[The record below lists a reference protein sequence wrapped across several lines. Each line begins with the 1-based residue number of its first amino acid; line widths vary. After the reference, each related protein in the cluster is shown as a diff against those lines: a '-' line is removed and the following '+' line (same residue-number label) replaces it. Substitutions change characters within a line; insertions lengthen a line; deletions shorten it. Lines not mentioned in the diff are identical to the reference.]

1 MRKTLRLLIVIL
13 SAWPA
18 AAALHAAPAFAQAKG
33 ESVERRVTFPR
44 GRTSAT
50 VKGYIPDRLTT
61 HLLKVRARAGQT
73 LSVRLAT
80 ARRDVDMCVVYPN
93 GSTPDGGCG
102 RGFTGVLPEDGDYS
116 LIVDSKRDKTS
127 YTVTVSIR

>member
-1 MRKTLRLLIVIL
+1 MRRTSRVLIVIML
-13 SAWPA
+13 TWSATP
-18 AAALHAAPAFAQAKG
+18 LCAAPALAQAKG

-61 HLLKVRARAGQT
+61 HLWMVRAKAGQT
-73 LSVRLAT
+73 MRVRLAT

-116 LIVDSKRDKTS
+116 IIVDSKRDKTS

>member
-1 MRKTLRLLIVIL
+1 MRGTLRLLIVIL
-13 SAWPA
+13 LTWSA
-18 AAALHAAPAFAQAKG
+18 AAPLRVAPALAQGKG
-33 ESVERRVTFPR
+33 ESIERRVNFPR

-61 HLLKVRARAGQT
+61 HLWMVRAKAGQT
-73 LSVRLAT
+73 LSVRLAST
-80 ARRDVDMCVVYPN
+80 RRDIVMCVVYAN

-116 LIVDSKRDKTS
+116 IIVDSKRDKTS
-127 YTVTVSIR
+127 YAVTVSIR

>member
-1 MRKTLRLLIVIL
+1 MRRTLRVLIVIML
-13 SAWPA
+13 TWSAPP
-18 AAALHAAPAFAQAKG
+18 LCAAPALAQAKG

-61 HLLKVRARAGQT
+61 HLWKVRAKAGQT
-73 LSVRLAT
+73 LSARLAT
-80 ARRDVDMCVVYPN
+80 ARRDIDMCVVYPN
-93 GSTPDGGCG
+93 GSTPDGGCA
-102 RGFTGVLPEDGDYS
+102 RSFTGVLPEDGDYS
-116 LIVDSKRDKTS
+116 IIVDSKRDKTS

>member
-1 MRKTLRLLIVIL
+1 MRRTPRLLIVIVL
-13 SAWPA
+13 TWTA
-18 AAALHAAPAFAQAKG
+18 AAPHVAPALAQAKG

-73 LSVRLAT
+73 LSVRLAS
-80 ARRDVDMCVVYPN
+80 ARRDIDMCVVYPN

-102 RGFTGVLPEDGDYS
+102 RGFTGVLPDDGDYS
-116 LIVDSKRDKTS
+116 IIVDSKRDKTS

>member
-1 MRKTLRLLIVIL
+1 M
-13 SAWPA
+13 
-18 AAALHAAPAFAQAKG
+18 
-33 ESVERRVTFPR
+33 
-44 GRTSAT
+44 
-50 VKGYIPDRLTT
+50 KGYIPDRLTT

-116 LIVDSKRDKTS
+116 IIVDSKRDKTS
-127 YTVTVSIR
+127 YAVTVSIR